1 MSLKNNLS
9 NQILRQRHMPERS
22 CIACREKGAKKEL
35 IRLVS
40 HAGVV
45 EIDYKG
51 KKAGRGAYLCPI
63 RECWDIGLKGN
74 RLEHALRIEIL
85 ENRQAL
91 IEYGKSLP
99 KKGESQA

>member
-1 MSLKNNLS
+1 MLKNN
-9 NQILRQRHMPERS
+9 NQILQRHVPERS
-22 CIACREKGAKKEL
+22 CIACREKGAKREL

-40 HAGVV
+40 CAGVV
-45 EIDYKG
+45 EIDHKG

-74 RLEHALRIEIL
+74 RLEHALRTELIL